1 MNKTILLGLNEL
13 NFDYI
18 KFYIDQGLL
27 PNFKFLF
34 EIQPPIETVS
44 ENEYKLLEP
53 WVQWVTI
60 HSGKSY
66 EEHNV
71 FRLGDIIDHP
81 ELSQLFE
88 ELENEG
94 LSVGA
99 VSPFNAENRLNNP
112 VFFVPDPWTKTVP
125 SGNWIVKAL
134 YQAVHQSVNDNAKSK
149 LNFKSIFSLGLGLL
163 LYVPLYRWSHY
174 LKTVF
179 NLKKPGT
186 KALILD
192 SLLADIHLTLWKK
205 NKPDFSNLFLNSGA
219 HIQHHYL
226 FNSKAYQGDIKNP
239 EWYCPKDFDPLI
251 QILSEYDKQIEKLL
265 KLKNVKLL
273 VATGLHQQPHEHLT
287 FYWRIKEH
295 VKFANKIVIENFTEI
310 FPRMSRDFLVKFKNE
325 KEALKAEKL
334 LNSFYSSK
342 DDIKIFQVDNRSV
355 SLFVELVYPNDIE
368 DNDSIYSKESNLKL
382 EKFKSYLAFVA
393 IKNGEHNGIGYV
405 TSNFDLKQ
413 EEKIELTSLKSII
426 KKVAFL
432 LISSLRV
439 FLKL

>member
-1 MNKTILLGLNEL
+1 MKNKTILLGLNEL

-18 KFYIDQGLL
+18 KFYISQGLL
-27 PNFKFLF
+27 PNFKKIFK
-34 EIQPPIETVS
+34 IQPPIETTS
-44 ENEYKLLEP
+44 ENEYRLLEP

-60 HSGKSY
+60 HTGKTFD
-66 EEHNV
+66 EHKV
-71 FRLGDIIDHP
+71 FRLGDIINNP
-81 ELSQLFE
+81 ELSQVFE

-99 VSPFNAENRLNNP
+99 VSPFNADNRLNNP
-112 VFFVPDPWTKTVP
+112 AFFVPDPWTKTEA
-125 SGNWIVKAL
+125 SGNWIVKSL

-149 LNFKSIFSLGLGLL
+149 LNFKTIFSLGLGLL
-163 LYVPLYRWSHY
+163 LYVPLSRWSHY
-174 LKTVF
+174 LKAFF
-179 NLKKPGT
+179 NLKKPGF

-192 SLLADIHLTLWKK
+192 SLLADVHLTLWKK

-226 FNSKAYQGDIKNP
+226 FNSKAYNGNIKNP
-239 EWYCPKDFDPLI
+239 EWYCPKDYDPLI

-265 KLKNVKLL
+265 KLKNIKII

-287 FYWRIKEH
+287 FYWRLKEH
-295 VKFANKIVIENFTEI
+295 VKFAEMIGVENFSEI
-310 FPRMSRDFLVKFKNE
+310 LPRMSRDFLVKFNNE
-325 KEALKAEKL
+325 LDAVNAEKL
-334 LNSFYSSK
+334 LNSFYAFK
-342 DDIKIFQVDNRSV
+342 DDIKIFEVDNRGT

-405 TSNFDLKQ
+405 TSNFVLKQ
-413 EEKIELTSLKSII
+413 EEKIKLTSLKSII
-426 KKVAFL
+426 KKVAL
-432 LISSLRV
+432 SEN
-439 FLKL
+439 